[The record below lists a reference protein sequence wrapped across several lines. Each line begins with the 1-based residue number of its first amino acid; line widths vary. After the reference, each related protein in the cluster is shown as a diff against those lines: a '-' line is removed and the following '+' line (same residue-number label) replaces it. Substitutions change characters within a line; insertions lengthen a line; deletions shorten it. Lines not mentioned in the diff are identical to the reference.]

1 MAYNEGECVFPFWKE
16 ETMFY
21 TMSLLVSATKP
32 EDILYGYGP
41 LGVAVVALS
50 YFGYKMF
57 KIILTDRD
65 KAISQRDI
73 LVEDVFT
80 KVLPAISKNT
90 GVLEKRQDLDIQIIS
105 TIKDFTR
112 ALDDNTKATQELVG
126 LMRYGRGSAQTGG
139 P

>member
-1 MAYNEGECVFPFWKE
+1 
-16 ETMFY
+16 MFH
-21 TMSLLVSATKP
+21 TISLLVSATKP

-90 GVLEKRQDLDIQIIS
+90 DVLERRQDLDVQISS

-112 ALDDNTKATQELVG
+112 ALDDNTKAVQELIG
-126 LMRYGRGSAQTGG
+126 LMRYGRGNAQPGG
-139 P
+139 Q